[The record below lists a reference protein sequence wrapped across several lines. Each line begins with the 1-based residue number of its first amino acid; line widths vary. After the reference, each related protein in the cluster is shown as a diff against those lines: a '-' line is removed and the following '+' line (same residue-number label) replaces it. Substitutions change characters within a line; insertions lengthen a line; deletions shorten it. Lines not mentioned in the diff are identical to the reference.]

1 MRPDMSKV
9 IVERPRP
16 GSERHVARRFRR
28 LDPKHIDLSDDASD
42 AYPRQIGHKRAAAL
56 AGDRKSLNENL
67 TPLRRYLVRQVGRPW
82 DVVWSEIS
90 EHLRPSSTVQQ
101 HVRDHI
107 QDFVAMRTAMR
118 AGSVYLVDRWGT
130 PRPLADSSRP
140 QLYVDPRSGLLCRNP
155 KHRAYA
161 PRQHRRREEAHL
173 KALAGRMRVVDAT
186 HQLHLLADGNWWEVT
201 LAPIPQETVPGRF
214 GSRLVDMPV
223 IDVVERA
230 GLSPF
235 PREDR
240 YDRTGVYATAK
251 RALSAREIRVRRLRD

>member
-67 TPLRRYLVRQVGRPW
+67 TPLRRYLASQVGRPW
-82 DVVWSEIS
+82 SKIWSEMS
-90 EHLRPSSTVQQ
+90 AHVRVDNALQQ
-101 HVRDHI
+101 HVRDHVE
-107 QDFVAMRTAMR
+107 DFVAYRTLAR
-118 AGSVYLVDRWGT
+118 NGAIFISGRFGGLTS
-130 PRPLADSSRP
+130 LADSRWP
-140 QLYVDPRSGLLCRNP
+140 ELYVDPRTGLLCRN
-155 KHRAYA
+155 KRCRSFKAD
-161 PRQHRRREEAHL
+161 RRRAEDARR
-173 KALAGRMRVVDAT
+173 KTLAVRLRVIDDR
-186 HQLHLLADGNWWEVT
+186 HQLLLLSDGNWWEVT